1 MEKKNLFIF
10 FGEFRTF
17 PVIPQQLFDLDK
29 VDVIFSTWKILKT
42 HGRNFQLSQKE
53 IDLVY
58 KLVPNIKLLLNDY
71 IYFGEKHIHNS
82 KKMYHHWIT
91 GINSVTD
98 EEKYDKVFLHR
109 CDMVSDWHTI
119 LTQEWNPDTLYV
131 QTGGPAKI
139 DEFWINDYYM
149 GGDFKTVKRFV
160 NLFKDNNDPASH
172 IPIGNKIIEN
182 NFNWKTL
189 KLKTFLIREW
199 HRNFAAALNDNSIKL
214 ITQDRSSKY
223 AKRYIQIHNEAQPNY
238 KLHIS
243 NFT

>member
-29 VDVIFSTWKILKT
+29 VDVIFSTWKILQT
-42 HGRNFQLSQKE
+42 HGINYELPQKE

-71 IYFGEKHIHNS
+71 IYFGEKYIHNS
-82 KKMYHHWIT
+82 KKMYHHWIN

-109 CDMVSDWHTI
+109 CDMVSEWHTI
-119 LTQEWNPDTLYV
+119 LNQDWKPDTLYV

-139 DEFWINDYYM
+139 DEFWINDYYL

-199 HRNFAAALNDNSIKL
+199 HRDFAAALNDNSIKL